1 MDNDLAMMEACI
13 EVGIV
18 CMAIA
23 AIVAGIYLWRCK
35 MLSRT
40 KIKAL
45 ERKVR
50 ELEKELGG
58 YVKAAPDMSKRINA
72 LYDHLS
78 LSYAVTPDDKVEVKA
93 KQGVKR

>member
-1 MDNDLAMMEACI
+1 
-13 EVGIV
+13 
-18 CMAIA
+18 
-23 AIVAGIYLWRCK
+23 

-50 ELEKELGG
+50 ELEKELSG
-58 YVKAAPDMSKRINA
+58 YVKTEPDMSKRINA
-72 LYDHLS
+72 LYDHLN
-78 LSYAVTPDDKVEVKA
+78 LSYAVTPDDKIEVKA